1 VEELMR
7 AEDLFFSYDE
17 GETWSL
23 EGLSLT
29 IQRGKKY
36 AFMGANGSGKS
47 TFFLCC
53 NGIHRPNRGTLYFD
67 GKPVS
72 YKSRDL
78 LALRARVGVVFQDP
92 DDQLFSASVYQ
103 EISFGALN
111 LGMPEKAARREV
123 ERVIDKLEIAPFSH
137 KPAHALSG
145 GQKKQ
150 VAIADVLVM
159 HPDMIILDEPCAA
172 LDPRHSRIVRGIIDQ
187 LTGEGVTVLMST
199 HDVDYAFSWA
209 DEIML
214 FHRGRL
220 LRQGSPE
227 EVFSDIQA
235 LETAGLGR
243 PAALEVFQSLTQKGV
258 LPKGLSVPR
267 DLKALQRYLED
278 LPSGECPSS
287 L

>member
-1 VEELMR
+1 M
-7 AEDLFFSYDE
+7 
-17 GETWSL
+17 
-23 EGLSLT
+23 
-29 IQRGKKY
+29 
-36 AFMGANGSGKS
+36 
-47 TFFLCC
+47 
-53 NGIHRPNRGTLYFD
+53 
-67 GKPVS
+67 
-72 YKSRDL
+72 
-78 LALRARVGVVFQDP
+78 ALRARVGVVFQDP

-187 LTGEGVTVLMST
+187 LTGDGVTVLMST

-243 PAALEVFQSLTQKGV
+243 PAVLEVFQSLTQKGV